1 MTNDKEVSDE
11 DPPSNEFAFNPDI
24 SFPNAMEG
32 NNLINI
38 SKCPTD
44 CSVTCG
50 REYPGLRPARN
61 GHSAFAFTTITGKST
76 PHMEMFYMV
85 FTWFISV
92 TSFSFSAE

>member
-61 GHSAFAFTTITGKST
+61 GHSAFAFTTITG
-76 PHMEMFYMV
+76 
-85 FTWFISV
+85 
-92 TSFSFSAE
+92 